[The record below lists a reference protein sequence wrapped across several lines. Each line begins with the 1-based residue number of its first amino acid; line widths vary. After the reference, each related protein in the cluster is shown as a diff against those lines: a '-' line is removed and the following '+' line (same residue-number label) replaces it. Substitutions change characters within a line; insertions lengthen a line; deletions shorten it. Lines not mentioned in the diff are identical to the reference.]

1 MWLITID
8 AWSVALALTSAFTFT
23 KPFTLC
29 ADVVA
34 EHSSEY
40 KIFLWRE
47 FVQWTGDDE
56 PYSLQTFAPTEIHV
70 KVLLS
75 GGLQQIWNVLT
86 FQSLDSL
93 LTVFL
98 VTGE

>member
-8 AWSVALALTSAFTFT
+8 AFVALALTSAFTFT
-23 KPFTLC
+23 IPFTLC

-34 EHSSEY
+34 EHRSEY
-40 KIFLWRE
+40 EIFLWRK

-56 PYSLQTFAPTEIHV
+56 PDSLQTFAPTEIHV

-75 GGLQQIWNVLT
+75 GRLQQIWNILAL
-86 FQSLDSL
+86 QSPDSL

>member
-1 MWLITID
+1 MWLIAID
-8 AWSVALALTSAFTFT
+8 TFAIALALTSAFTFT

-56 PYSLQTFAPTEIHV
+56 PYSLQTFAPTKIHV